1 LTPKK
6 ISDEWIRTKKSLKF
20 KNTYQF
26 YSLKDTGITNMFH
39 LNIPTIK
46 IRDQARHH
54 DIRITETYTPRLTES
69 DSTIKNLDF

>member
-1 LTPKK
+1 
-6 ISDEWIRTKKSLKF
+6 
-20 KNTYQF
+20 
-26 YSLKDTGITNMFH
+26 MFH